1 MTTNN
6 KYHGINTSFKRN
18 GNFPIDADSLF
29 SSLEEADKYLN
40 VEFTSAIPSTI
51 IGIYNENDSSENGV
65 YEVVKTE
72 RGLELF
78 RLSRQ
83 DNNLTSEDLINAVAQ
98 LNSEVKLLSSNQRQL
113 SDDLI

>member
-29 SSLEEADKYLN
+29 SSLEAADEYLN

-51 IGIYNENDSSENGV
+51 IGIYNEEDSSENGV

-72 RGLELF
+72 KGLELF

-83 DNNLTSEDLINAVAQ
+83 ENNLTYDDLSSAVAQ
-98 LNSEVKLLSSNQRQL
+98 LNSEVRLLSSNQR
-113 SDDLI
+113 